1 MSDEIKIPSASV
13 LRLQMG
19 EMTAQEVLT
28 AQAAYRLGYLAAI
41 RAQETL
47 ATRCEARFNDDGTL
61 DEVVGFGTFHLE
73 QMDSG
78 HWWMQLGPHMVNLRA
93 KGKVKAN
100 FGENEAAG

>member
-19 EMTAQEVLT
+19 EMTAQEVRT

-61 DEVVGFGTFHLE
+61 DEVVGFGTFHLIR
-73 QMDSG
+73 
-78 HWWMQLGPHMVNLRA
+78 RA
-93 KGKVKAN
+93 DERIRGLEERIA
-100 FGENEAAG
+100 GERKRRDELAAVVGVAP

>member
-1 MSDEIKIPSASV
+1 MSQEIPIPRAEV

-19 EMTAQEVLT
+19 EMTAAELRA

-47 ATRCEARFNDDGTL
+47 AARCEARFNDDGTL

-73 QMDSG
+73 QMNSE
-78 HWWMQLGPHMVNLRA
+78 HWWVQLGPHMVNLHAR
-93 KGKVKAN
+93 GKVKAN